1 MSNFVHSWVLRIITY
16 LIMIY
21 LFTPILITLIV
32 AVNPSEFILPPSGFT
47 LKWLTAAW
55 SSNKFLDA
63 MWVSL
68 VLGVIASILAN
79 AIALFAAIALA
90 RYNFRGKSM
99 VNVFLMSPILIP
111 ATIYSL
117 ALYVL
122 LANAGFAGS
131 TFGLIVGHTVYVLPF
146 AVRIL
151 TASLQNFDVVLEEA
165 ARNVGAGR
173 LKTLFFITLPVIK
186 TGLISSLILCFLLSW
201 NDFPISV
208 FLAPADW
215 IPLPVELYSYIKFN
229 YDAVGAAL
237 AASLIIMAAVAMVV
251 IERLVGIRRA
261 LGA

>member
-63 MWVSL
+63 TWVSL

-99 VNVFLMSPILIP
+99 VHVFLTSPILVP
-111 ATIYSL
+111 ATISCL

-122 LANAGFAGS
+122 LANAAFAAS
-131 TFGLIVGHTVYVLPF
+131 TFGAIVGHTVYVLSMG
-146 AVRIL
+146 VRIL
-151 TASLQNFDVVLEEA
+151 TADIHIFDVGLEEA
-165 ARNVGAGR
+165 ARNVGAAR
-173 LKTLFFITLPVIK
+173 LKSLIFITPPVIK
-186 TGLISSLILCFLLSW
+186 TGLITS
-201 NDFPISV
+201 
-208 FLAPADW
+208 
-215 IPLPVELYSYIKFN
+215 
-229 YDAVGAAL
+229 
-237 AASLIIMAAVAMVV
+237 
-251 IERLVGIRRA
+251 
-261 LGA
+261 